1 MLEKDRE
8 RLYLTI
14 RVALTM
20 KKKIAIVIGLI
31 LTVSCPRTTS
41 ETSGEKHESDQTSLA
56 RRVTDV
62 VYCSPRN
69 LELGQGLMDSVIRS
83 VVALHASHTRSG
95 RIPSLLAHSFKG
107 VELPFSQHARST
119 ITAALPLTIYSYI
132 YFFFLRKNITMMPLT
147 KRFSIKTED

>member
-1 MLEKDRE
+1 
-8 RLYLTI
+8 
-14 RVALTM
+14 M

-62 VYCSPRN
+62 VYCGPRN

-83 VVALHASHTRSG
+83 VVAYQTLSMHHTLDQDASHLSL
-95 RIPSLLAHSFKG
+95 RIRLKAWNF
-107 VELPFSQHARST
+107 PFLARST

-147 KRFSIKTED
+147 KRFSIKTEG

>member
-62 VYCSPRN
+62 VYCGPRN

-107 VELPFSQHARST
+107 VELPFSRAFNHHSGSSSHH
-119 ITAALPLTIYSYI
+119 I
-132 YFFFLRKNITMMPLT
+132 FLHIFLFPKKKYYDDAINEKIFYKNRGLI
-147 KRFSIKTED
+147 